1 MSKMGNLNLEIQEK
15 IGQLTIE
22 GRTPSEIVEAIWET
36 FKYKVSEYWV
46 RQQMVSVG

>member
-1 MSKMGNLNLEIQEK
+1 MSKMGNLNLDIQEK
-15 IGQLTIE
+15 IGQLAIE
-22 GRTPSEIVEAIWET
+22 GYDAKYIADAIWET